1 MDLNDTLHFA
11 DVDTEDML
19 GHIDGLP
26 AQLQMAYQLGSQ
38 LRLPPMHPVNRVVV
52 AGMGGSA
59 IGADLLAAYLADQ
72 LVVPFYVH
80 RDYGL
85 PKYAMGERTL
95 LVISSHSGDTEESL
109 SAFEMGRAN
118 ECQLLAICTGGKL
131 AREAEENHIPLWKFD
146 HSGQPRT
153 AVGYSFG
160 LLLALLDRLGLVTDK
175 HADIADAVN
184 VMTQLQT
191 QIKAE
196 VPVIQNPAKRQAGQF
211 IGRDVTVFGSG
222 FLAPVAR
229 RWKTQINEVAK
240 AFASFE
246 MLPEA
251 DHNTLAGIYHPE
263 ELIERKYV
271 MFFDAS
277 SDHPR
282 NRTRVA
288 KTKEI
293 FMLEGIATD
302 IFVAKGETRL
312 AQMWSTLL
320 FGDYVAYYMALAYDT
335 DPTSIPPIAALKEF
349 LTR

>member
-38 LRLPPMHPVNRVVV
+38 LKLPPMQPVNRVVV

-131 AREAEENHIPLWKFD
+131 AREAEEHHIPLWKFD
-146 HSGQPRT
+146 HSGQL
-153 AVGYSFG
+153 Y
-160 LLLALLDRLGLVTDK
+160 
-175 HADIADAVN
+175 
-184 VMTQLQT
+184 
-191 QIKAE
+191 
-196 VPVIQNPAKRQAGQF
+196 
-211 IGRDVTVFGSG
+211 
-222 FLAPVAR
+222 
-229 RWKTQINEVAK
+229 
-240 AFASFE
+240 
-246 MLPEA
+246 
-251 DHNTLAGIYHPE
+251 
-263 ELIERKYV
+263 
-271 MFFDAS
+271 
-277 SDHPR
+277 R
-282 NRTRVA
+282 NRTDGSRSRA
-288 KTKEI
+288 RGSARAGNPGQAGT
-293 FMLEGIATD
+293 LRSGRSPARRCCRCSR
-302 IFVAKGETRL
+302 ASLSAPRL
-312 AQMWSTLL
+312 GW
-320 FGDYVAYYMALAYDT
+320 
-335 DPTSIPPIAALKEF
+335 
-349 LTR
+349 